1 MSFEQIH
8 IECRQKVSILIE
20 SHNLLIGLLQRL
32 SRFEEEEKNR
42 IETRKRKFFADL
54 LNAARELQ
62 LQGQAAQKRR
72 KQRNDGVQASLFPF
86 IVFLD

>member
-1 MSFEQIH
+1 MSKSCVCIYK
-8 IECRQKVSILIE
+8 IKVYHFWFI
-20 SHNLLIGLLQRL
+20 LLQRF

-62 LQGQAAQKRR
+62 LQVQAAQKRR
-72 KQRNDGVQASLFPF
+72 KQRNDGVQA
-86 IVFLD
+86 

>member
-1 MSFEQIH
+1 MSKAYVCIYK
-8 IECRQKVSILIE
+8 IKVFHFWFI
-20 SHNLLIGLLQRL
+20 LLQRF

-62 LQGQAAQKRR
+62 LQVQAAQKRR
-72 KQRNDGVQASLFPF
+72 KQRNDGVQA
-86 IVFLD
+86 